1 MASKVETETR
11 SAVDQVALRTNAM
24 DQHASSMAESA
35 DRVIANS
42 QDVAAAAEQAL
53 SNAETVA
60 SAVEQLTASIREIA
74 TQVSHGNTVSNKAV
88 EKSEYT
94 QRTISTLSDAITRI
108 GEVVTLISEIAAQT
122 NLLALN
128 ATIEAARAG
137 DAGKG
142 FAVVANE
149 VKNLAGQTAKATEE
163 IGRQI
168 DEIQSVSHT
177 AVAAVK
183 EIDRTIGEMDEIS
196 GAIAT
201 AIEEQGAATQ
211 EIGRNVVHA
220 AQASR
225 EVSARIFDVSKE
237 AASTGERVATVRGAA
252 TEVASAI
259 AELRGILVQVV
270 RTSTAEVDRREL
282 PRFAVAQACTLTVGS
297 RAMQATIANMSEGGA
312 LIAGAGRFA
321 RRRPGAAGGEGP
333 WPGCPIHGGGSRP
346 RRSAYPLRGCPGR
359 PRPNSCGAGGL
370 WSRRRVAAGPST
382 LTLQPLNRKIVALN
396 SLTT

>member
-1 MASKVETETR
+1 
-11 SAVDQVALRTNAM
+11 
-24 DQHASSMAESA
+24 MAESA

-163 IGRQI
+163 
-168 DEIQSVSHT
+168 S
-177 AVAAVK
+177 AARSTK
-183 EIDRTIGEMDEIS
+183 S
-196 GAIAT
+196 
-201 AIEEQGAATQ
+201 
-211 EIGRNVVHA
+211 
-220 AQASR
+220 SR
-225 EVSARIFDVSKE
+225 
-237 AASTGERVATVRGAA
+237 
-252 TEVASAI
+252 
-259 AELRGILVQVV
+259 
-270 RTSTAEVDRREL
+270 
-282 PRFAVAQACTLTVGS
+282 
-297 RAMQATIANMSEGGA
+297 
-312 LIAGAGRFA
+312 
-321 RRRPGAAGGEGP
+321 
-333 WPGCPIHGGGSRP
+333 CPTP
-346 RRSAYPLRGCPGR
+346 P
-359 PRPNSCGAGGL
+359 
-370 WSRRRVAAGPST
+370 SRR
-382 LTLQPLNRKIVALN
+382 
-396 SLTT
+396 